1 MGIDNVAIKTFNSTG
16 SQSVCR
22 TNAADDTKAI
32 ESQVLTKCKTEYING
47 SGMSFIAGTLTG
59 IPVNGSNIETYHLP
73 SDVDAISE
81 ILLQFRFKC
90 DFSGGNTALSAS
102 FLLDIINKIEMK
114 IGNITYQTIL
124 PGDIYARN
132 LTENG
137 SLLKVEHVGV
147 STSAA
152 NSGLHVNGS
161 YFDFA
166 LSIPFTGRNSNLKG
180 CFLQAGAITNS
191 LIMKVTYNIVP
202 STVVNNGAAIYNL
215 IELGSVSDVSTGI
228 CIFSHQITQTE
239 KNFIQNNIINRV
251 VKASQGIRTLH
262 NFSGTA
268 NEDIKLTVDLSSI
281 NINVSHIL
289 LTLERGVYGISTT
302 TAVTGGIAKDDGS
315 GGTVAKGTC
324 WRPLAESSTVD
335 TVTLGVLKGWLK
347 NAELILGNDRTGA
360 IPASCITTNRIE
372 QFGLVSTDNKN
383 IYVIKL
389 AETAFSTAG
398 IPFSKLNNKKLVLT
412 FNALQ
417 VQDIA
422 TGSTDQSLLSV
433 TCCGTQVQT
442 TVTGGHSFSG

>member
-22 TNAADDTKAI
+22 ANIADDTKVI
-32 ESQVLTKCKTEYING
+32 ESQLLTKCKTEYMNG
-47 SGMSFIAGTLTG
+47 SGMSFISGTLTDM
-59 IPVNGSNIETYHLP
+59 PANGSNVETYNLP

-81 ILLQFRFKC
+81 IILQFRFKC
-90 DFSGGNTALSAS
+90 TMTGTPDKALSAS

-114 IGNITYQTIL
+114 IGNLTYQTIL

-137 SLLKVEHVGV
+137 SLLKVEHLGV

-152 NSGLHVNGS
+152 DSGIHVNGT

-166 LSIPFTGRNSNLKG
+166 LSIPFTGRNSDLKG
-180 CFLQAGAITNS
+180 CFLQAGGITNS

-202 STVVNNGAAIYNL
+202 SAVSGSASIYNL
-215 IELGSVSDVSTGI
+215 IELATLSDVSTGI
-228 CIFSHQITQTE
+228 CVFSHQITQTE
-239 KNFIQNNIINRV
+239 KNFLQNNIVNRV
-251 VKASQGIRTLH
+251 VNASQGLRSLH
-262 NFSGTA
+262 NFTGSA
-268 NEDIKLTVDLSSI
+268 NEDVKLTVDLSSI

-289 LTLERGVYGISTT
+289 LTLERGVYGTSTT
-302 TAVTGGIAKDDGS
+302 THLGTSGIAKTGS
-315 GGTVAKGTC
+315 DNKGTC
-324 WRPLAESSTVD
+324 WRPIAESITV
-335 TVTLGVLKGWLK
+335 TPLTLGVLKGWLK
-347 NAELILGNDRTGA
+347 SAELIVGNDRTGA
-360 IPASCITTNRIE
+360 IPSSCITTNRIE

-389 AETAFSTAG
+389 AESAFSTAG
-398 IPFSKLNNKKLVLT
+398 IPFSRLNNKKLVLT
-412 FNALQ
+412 FNGLQ

-422 TGSTDQSLLSV
+422 NSSTSNQCLLSV

-442 TVTGGHSFSG
+442 TVSGGHSFSG